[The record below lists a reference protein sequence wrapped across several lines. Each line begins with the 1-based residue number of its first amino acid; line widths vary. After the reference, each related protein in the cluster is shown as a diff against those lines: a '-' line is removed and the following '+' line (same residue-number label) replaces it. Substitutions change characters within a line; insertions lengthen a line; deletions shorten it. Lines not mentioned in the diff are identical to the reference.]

1 MNETTKTSDGWCI
14 NQDLNPLPSEYV
26 SDQWANILVKVYIYV
41 CVCVCVCVC
50 VKFRDFQVEIRKF
63 FYAIIQ

>member
-41 CVCVCVCVC
+41 CVCVCVCVLNSEI
-50 VKFRDFQVEIRKF
+50 FR
-63 FYAIIQ
+63 